1 MGYPDTTFNISW
13 GYDELMLNC
22 LCGMVDQWKAL
33 SLISSSDY
41 CQRFSPSQISD
52 RPQARFKP
60 ALNLNSG
67 FVEESCAV
75 VMTTMMDEWK

>member
-1 MGYPDTTFNISW
+1 MGYPDTTLNILW

-33 SLISSSDY
+33 RLISSSDH
-41 CQRFSPSQISD
+41 CQRFSPSQTSD

-67 FVEESCAV
+67 IVEEICAV